1 MKSSSS
7 VERYYWQRIISC
19 SIVLSDRVAMVRI
32 DQSHFGRSPYYQ
44 SWWRDTSMSCSIRGI
59 WVVNR
64 YQRIWS
70 MAMPCRYFVQ
80 SFYSSVHLNSIEV
93 RGTLVMI
100 SNFHVHSR
108 GPLQRD
114 RGRSQVAI
122 SRIISMIGDTHIPWT
137 LARSHLRVT
146 SITAWVICY
155 LYSL

>member
-1 MKSSSS
+1 
-7 VERYYWQRIISC
+7 
-19 SIVLSDRVAMVRI
+19 
-32 DQSHFGRSPYYQ
+32 
-44 SWWRDTSMSCSIRGI
+44 
-59 WVVNR
+59 
-64 YQRIWS
+64 

-100 SNFHVHSR
+100 SNFHVLS
-108 GPLQRD
+108 
-114 RGRSQVAI
+114 RGRSHVAI
-122 SRIISMIGDTHIPWT
+122 SRIISRIGDTHIPWT